1 MSYKNAKACFDQNI
15 LANAETTNKETAHCW
30 NLNRGLFDLT
40 LAIEKDFE
48 TLNERIK
55 ALETRL
61 EQKVHAAAK

>member
-15 LANAETTNKETAHCW
+15 QANAETTNKETAHCW

-48 TLNERIK
+48 TLNERIV
-55 ALETRL
+55 ALEKKL
-61 EQKVHAAAK
+61 EQKASAATK